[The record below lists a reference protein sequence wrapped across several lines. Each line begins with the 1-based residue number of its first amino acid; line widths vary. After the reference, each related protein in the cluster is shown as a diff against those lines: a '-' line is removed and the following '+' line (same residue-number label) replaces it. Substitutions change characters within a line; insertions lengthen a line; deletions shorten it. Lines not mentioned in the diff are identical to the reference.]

1 MSETRLDSIYIS
13 FYYLEVVKPWS
24 YLNNL
29 DIMSPNS
36 KMKYFFKKYMSD
48 LGDTELLFAN

>member
-1 MSETRLDSIYIS
+1 MSETRLDSISIS
-13 FYYLEVVKPWS
+13 FYYLKVVKPWS

-36 KMKYFFKKYMSD
+36 KMKYLFKKYMND